1 LEWVKIKKKVITI
14 ERRRSASGSSMDA
27 HTMNVM
33 RIGCMKRQCSGRQM
47 GRRNERLDV
56 LTGREPAEEMRHS
69 RGQALGGGSKSTLM
83 LNSSHL
89 AEKKDTLEGEKKSG
103 KEKCP
108 TPLQSFS
115 LFFNGWNLLNRIEG
129 EPLFFFFYPRE

>member
-1 LEWVKIKKKVITI
+1 
-14 ERRRSASGSSMDA
+14 
-27 HTMNVM
+27 
-33 RIGCMKRQCSGRQM
+33 M